1 MIVVNRLRKTP
12 CILLPVLICFL
23 TISANAQ
30 DSNSPSS
37 VEDPA
42 PEVQGLETASTL
54 ENSTGFITEEDPLQ
68 ANDPPSTSA
77 GESETNMED
86 DNIAQSSSND
96 SVINESAST
105 SQLWTQ
111 LENYKNHPS
120 FYFALTI
127 ALTAIL
133 TFVVYLW
140 QLFFGVPD
148 WLVTTQEVEEKNE
161 ETTEFVEAHNV
172 ETQQG
177 IADDVAI
184 ELAVQVWR
192 LEKRVGQLDLN
203 DSPKLLRRMT
213 DSVDKFKQLL
223 HDNKVIVDDPVN
235 RKYVDG
241 WLEVKAIAWEEVP
254 LEKCP
259 DNIGADP
266 FVLET
271 IRPIVRRDG
280 RPISIGQIVVA
291 ECEGNKII

>member
-1 MIVVNRLRKTP
+1 MIVVNRLRKTL
-12 CILLPVLICFL
+12 CIILPALICFL

-30 DSNSPSS
+30 DSNKPSS

-54 ENSTGFITEEDPLQ
+54 EYSTDSITEEDPLQ
-68 ANDPPSTSA
+68 ANEPPSTSA
-77 GESETNMED
+77 VELERTIPTGLMVNNNETPF
-86 DNIAQSSSND
+86 IL
-96 SVINESAST
+96 
-105 SQLWTQ
+105 QLWT
-111 LENYKNHPS
+111 LLKEGNVLL
-120 FYFALTI
+120 FF

-148 WLVTTQEVEEKNE
+148 WLTETKEVEEKNE
-161 ETTEFVEAHNV
+161 KTTEFVEAHN
-172 ETQQG
+172 EDTQQG

-223 HDNKVIVDDPVN
+223 QNINVIVDDPIN

-241 WLEVKAIAWEEVP
+241 WLEVKAVAWEEVP

-259 DNIGADP
+259 DNISGDP

-280 RPISIGQIVVA
+280 RPISIGQIIVA
-291 ECEGNKII
+291 ECEGKKII

>member
-1 MIVVNRLRKTP
+1 MIVVNRLRKTL
-12 CILLPVLICFL
+12 CIILPALICFL

-30 DSNSPSS
+30 DSNKPSS

-54 ENSTGFITEEDPLQ
+54 EYSTDSITEEDPLQ
-68 ANDPPSTSA
+68 ANEPPSTSA
-77 GESETNMED
+77 VELERTIPTGLMVNNNETPF
-86 DNIAQSSSND
+86 IL
-96 SVINESAST
+96 
-105 SQLWTQ
+105 QLWT
-111 LENYKNHPS
+111 LLKEGNVLL
-120 FYFALTI
+120 FF

-148 WLVTTQEVEEKNE
+148 WLTETKEVEEKNE
-161 ETTEFVEAHNV
+161 KTTEFVEAHN
-172 ETQQG
+172 EDTQQG

-235 RKYVDG
+235 RKYVAG

-259 DNIGADP
+259 DNIVADP

-280 RPISIGQIVVA
+280 RPISIGQIIVA
-291 ECEGNKII
+291 ECEGEK

>member
-30 DSNSPSS
+30 DSNKPSS

-42 PEVQGLETASTL
+42 SEVQGLETASTL
-54 ENSTGFITEEDPLQ
+54 ENSTGSITEEDPLQ

-86 DNIAQSSSND
+86 DNIDRSSSND

-105 SQLWTQ
+105 SQLWSP
-111 LENYKNHPS
+111 LEEDKLYPLLCVS
-120 FYFALTI
+120 L
-127 ALTAIL
+127 LAIL

-140 QLFFGVPD
+140 QSFFGVPD
-148 WLVTTQEVEEKNE
+148 WLVTTQEVKEKNE
-161 ETTEFVEAHNV
+161 EMTECVEEHNV

-177 IADDVAI
+177 ISDDVAI

-192 LEKRVGQLDLN
+192 LEKRVGQLDLD

-223 HDNKVIVDDPVN
+223 QNINVIVDDPIN

-241 WLEVKAIAWEEVP
+241 WLEVNALAWEEVP

-259 DNIGADP
+259 DNLGADP

-280 RPISIGQIVVA
+280 RPISIGQIIVA
-291 ECEGNKII
+291 ECEGEK

>member
-30 DSNSPSS
+30 DSNKPSS

-42 PEVQGLETASTL
+42 SEVQGLETASTL
-54 ENSTGFITEEDPLQ
+54 ENSTGSITEEDPLQ

-86 DNIAQSSSND
+86 DNIDRSSSND

-111 LENYKNHPS
+111 LVKYKGL
-120 FYFALTI
+120 FYI

-148 WLVTTQEVEEKNE
+148 WLAETQEVEEKIE
-161 ETTEFVEAHNV
+161 EKEDCVEVHDDV

-184 ELAVQVWR
+184 VLAVQVWR

-203 DSPKLLRRMT
+203 DSPKLLRKMT

-235 RKYVDG
+235 RKYVAG

-259 DNIGADP
+259 DNIVADP

-280 RPISIGQIVVA
+280 RPISIGQIIVA
-291 ECEGNKII
+291 ECKGKKII